1 MVEAVDLDNKLFR
14 EVSYMK
20 CLNCGCEIDN
30 SMYQTGICFN
40 CGADIADSIEKYNNA
55 IEAEK
60 QK

>member
-1 MVEAVDLDNKLFR
+1 
-14 EVSYMK
+14 MK

-40 CGADIADSIEKYNNA
+40 CGVDIADSIEKYNNA